1 MCRFGDCRLRR
12 LEDDMEIFTRTI
24 ALLLWGFDLILF
36 GAMLFG
42 GLIVLITMS
51 KAMLLGI

>member
-1 MCRFGDCRLRR
+1 
-12 LEDDMEIFTRTI
+12 MEIFTRTI

-51 KAMLLGI
+51 KAMKGHQVARYLMLIKIGG